1 MENGPAM
8 RTRSLTQAKSD
19 IGTSESNQP
28 SLIDDTAFSDT
39 DIASFNPHTQMPCT
53 RAKTKKVART
63 PSGQPISSSVKDIRN
78 FFQHEV
84 KTKSQYL
91 IRTSDSQDKANTN
104 SQTDSS
110 SNSLNRESVQQSVER
125 LTTSTIDYPTVTDGL
140 VQFTP
145 TVGPMVKTN
154 IKAKLLGDQSQHVV
168 MMEQDNYGLMQV
180 LNKLLIQDELTKKK
194 SDLKE
199 RKVQMQQ
206 KQEEYKRN
214 EASQLEKE
222 RQQFYKVL
230 SSEAKEIQQDE
241 NPQVMDIRVVME
253 MFPHLKASMNING
266 AQEAAKRIADMETSQ
281 LEQAEHLIKIET
293 ELAQVQIQNEILK
306 GVVARM
312 EDIIQVNERKVD
324 MLEYN
329 NMKRSM
335 VLTGFHTNTKRDV
348 FLRHLYSFLK
358 DEMRVEVQVED
369 FFYINKES
377 TSPMVITFASLEDK
391 KEIFCNL
398 KSLKGLRNE
407 FDKPLIFTDYLPPA
421 MNEAKRRERDI
432 FKMYSDQGPDSDVK
446 VEWKNGR
453 VHVNEKVYEK
463 RITPPNA
470 KQLLD
475 ISAEEID

>member
-39 DIASFNPHTQMPCT
+39 DIASFNPQTQMPCT

-168 MMEQDNYGLMQV
+168 MMEQDNYGLTQV

-230 SSEAKEIQQDE
+230 SSEAAEIQQDE

-253 MFPHLKASMNING
+253 MFAHLKASTNING
-266 AQEAAKRIADMETSQ
+266 APEAAKRIADMETSQ
-281 LEQAEHLIKIET
+281 LEQAECLIKIET
-293 ELAQVQIQNEILK
+293 E
-306 GVVARM
+306 
-312 EDIIQVNERKVD
+312 
-324 MLEYN
+324 
-329 NMKRSM
+329 
-335 VLTGFHTNTKRDV
+335 
-348 FLRHLYSFLK
+348 
-358 DEMRVEVQVED
+358 
-369 FFYINKES
+369 
-377 TSPMVITFASLEDK
+377 
-391 KEIFCNL
+391 
-398 KSLKGLRNE
+398 
-407 FDKPLIFTDYLPPA
+407 
-421 MNEAKRRERDI
+421 
-432 FKMYSDQGPDSDVK
+432 
-446 VEWKNGR
+446 
-453 VHVNEKVYEK
+453 
-463 RITPPNA
+463 
-470 KQLLD
+470 
-475 ISAEEID
+475 